1 MIEERR
7 VMTNKSQILFII
19 AALLAVMSE
28 AFVSRP
34 MLMHRAGTKLHLKT
48 TGMYLLYIYLYCHVC
63 HLDRVAY

>member
-1 MIEERR
+1 
-7 VMTNKSQILFII
+7 MTNKSQILFII

-48 TGMYLLYIYLYCHVC
+48 TGMYLLYIYLYCDVC